1 MPPAFVVVFRR
12 QSIDEKLDDIFV
24 FMCVFCDMVFIVYL
38 LVYFCLMGK
47 RLFSLYLDA
56 VDLDLFKYI
65 FP

>member
-1 MPPAFVVVFRR
+1 MPPAFVFFRR
-12 QSIDEKLDDIFV
+12 QSIDEKLDGIFV
-24 FMCVFCDMVFIVYL
+24 FMYVFCDMVFIVYL
-38 LVYFCLMGK
+38 LVYFCLMSK